1 MLATIMPFAC
11 MGLGLLIGFQKL
23 PQAAYRAV
31 DWVTTI
37 SLVILMITIGGNVGT
52 NKEVIAE
59 IGYDSETDIE
69 NPADSVFC
77 SHGAG
82 FVVKWDKVY
91 DHMHIDGIKLDQ
103 DDDEEQ
109 PHRPS

>member
-1 MLATIMPFAC
+1 
-11 MGLGLLIGFQKL
+11 LIFDGFFG
-23 PQAAYRAV
+23 RGR
-31 DWVTTI
+31 I
-37 SLVILMITIGGNVGT
+37 S
-52 NKEVIAE
+52 
-59 IGYDSETDIE
+59 SETDIE

-103 DDDEEQ
+103 DDDEEENIYQ
-109 PHRPS
+109 RANDYINMVADDNELMQIFERTYGPAHQKQVLNCIA

>member
-1 MLATIMPFAC
+1 M
-11 MGLGLLIGFQKL
+11 
-23 PQAAYRAV
+23 
-31 DWVTTI
+31 
-37 SLVILMITIGGNVGT
+37 
-52 NKEVIAE
+52 IAE

-103 DDDEEQ
+103 DDDEEEKRLSACKRLHQ
-109 PHRPS
+109 YGCR

>member
-1 MLATIMPFAC
+1 M
-11 MGLGLLIGFQKL
+11 
-23 PQAAYRAV
+23 
-31 DWVTTI
+31 
-37 SLVILMITIGGNVGT
+37 
-52 NKEVIAE
+52 IAE

-103 DDDEEQ
+103 DDDEEENVYQ
-109 PHRPS
+109 RANDYINMVADDNELMQIFERTYGPVRRKVASYTVKKSAPRPKKPSKIKAC